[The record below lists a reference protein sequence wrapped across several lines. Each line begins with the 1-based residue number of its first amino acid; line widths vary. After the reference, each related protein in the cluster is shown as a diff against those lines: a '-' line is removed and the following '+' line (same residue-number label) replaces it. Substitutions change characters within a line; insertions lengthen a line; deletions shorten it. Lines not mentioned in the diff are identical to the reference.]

1 MPIGLLILAALIG
14 LPLIEIYVFV
24 AVGSEIGAL
33 PTILLT
39 VATAVAGT
47 VMLRVQGIS
56 LLMRI
61 RAEMEAGRVPAD
73 DLVHGA
79 LLVVAGILLLIPG
92 FVTDAIGLLLFVPA
106 IRSMIG
112 RAIVE
117 RADIAVVGS
126 GGVRRRDDGV
136 VDLDEGDWA
145 RTSDEEDS
153 DLDRPQPGRQPRLS
167 PWQDRPDR

>member
-47 VMLRVQGIS
+47 IMLRVQGIS

-61 RAEMEAGRVPAD
+61 RNEMEAGRVPAD

-79 LLVVAGILLLIPG
+79 LMVVAGILLLIPG
-92 FVTDAIGLLLFVPA
+92 FVTDAVGLLLFIPA
-106 IRSMIG
+106 VRSMIG
-112 RAIVE
+112 KAIVE
-117 RADIAVVGS
+117 RADITVVGG
-126 GGVRRRDDGV
+126 GGVRRPEKDV
-136 VDLDEGDWA
+136 VDLDEGDWS
-145 RTSDEEDS
+145 RTNPDDEA
-153 DLDRPQPGRQPRLS
+153 DRPSGKRARLS
-167 PWQDRPDR
+167 PWRDQQDR